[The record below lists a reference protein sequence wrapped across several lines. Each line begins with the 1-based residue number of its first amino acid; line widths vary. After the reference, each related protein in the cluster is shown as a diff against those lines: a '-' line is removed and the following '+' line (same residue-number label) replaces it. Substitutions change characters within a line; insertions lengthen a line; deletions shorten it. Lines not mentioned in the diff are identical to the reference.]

1 MDLEQEASLDPPE
14 DLPSGMGRG
23 QVQLGQ
29 HDLATSHQVQ
39 PGPWPCEAEVAGDD
53 GHLAV
58 HLHFRRSL
66 PTSAAD
72 LDMAFDV
79 LQDSRLPYL
88 LQIKKFTILKVN
100 THLQN
105 IVTPLLTRKVC

>member
-1 MDLEQEASLDPPE
+1 MDQEPEASLAPE
-14 DLPSGMGRG
+14 DLPFCMDPG
-23 QVQLGQ
+23 QVQPRY
-29 HDLATSHQVQ
+29 DLATRHQV
-39 PGPWPCEAEVAGDD
+39 PAPCPCEAEVGDG
-53 GHLAV
+53 GHLVV

-79 LQDSRLPYL
+79 LQDTHLPYL

-105 IVTPLLTRKVC
+105 IVTPLQQCEKFAKC